1 MDVQTTFDI
10 TPEYQRRAV
19 RAATGPVGLGI
30 ALTGGSFLLLAWLL
44 GSYTLAA
51 LGAVYLGLGP
61 LIGFKRRRALRR
73 VQGTV
78 LVSLTDADLQLS
90 GAHSAS
96 RQDWSTLGSV
106 YCRRG
111 FWILRYGAAR
121 VALPLSVFS
130 PAQIVEVEAFFRAR
144 GLLRGRGAVIG

>member
-19 RAATGPVGLGI
+19 RAATGRVGFGI

-106 YCRRG
+106 QQGQAIVLDDETLVSAFSSGSVLGTLYALEKTVPM
-111 FWILRYGAAR
+111 FAA
-121 VALPLSVFS
+121 
-130 PAQIVEVEAFFRAR
+130 
-144 GLLRGRGAVIG
+144 AV